1 MHAAVQSSGPLVD
14 DCTDRRMTG
23 SVIPVTR
30 VFLRDHTKMSTSR
43 IARLESNSQYIGM
56 NRIVV

>member
-14 DCTDRRMTG
+14 DCTDRRMT

-43 IARLESNSQYIGM
+43 IARLESDNQYIGM